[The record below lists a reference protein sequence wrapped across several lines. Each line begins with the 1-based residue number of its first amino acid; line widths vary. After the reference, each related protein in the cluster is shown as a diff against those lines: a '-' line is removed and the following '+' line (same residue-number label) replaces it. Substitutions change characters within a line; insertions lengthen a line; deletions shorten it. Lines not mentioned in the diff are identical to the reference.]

1 MNDAD
6 LLDQLAEDFLHCQ
19 EMLHLAITP
28 LTAFRLVGMLQLA
41 SRHRGPSADNREAV
55 RWFIAHVRAHF
66 AECPG
71 VLEVIRRGDDP
82 AHDVPS

>member
-6 LLDQLAEDFLHCQ
+6 LLDQLIAVQEVLGHAAHGVPARRDAPARDPASRPGQ
-19 EMLHLAITP
+19 EMLHL
-28 LTAFRLVGMLQLA
+28 
-41 SRHRGPSADNREAV
+41 SADNREAV